1 MSQIVLITVQNK
13 AGVLNK
19 ITSLCR
25 RRKYNI
31 DSLTVGK
38 TENIDISHITM
49 VFAEDKEKINQI
61 INQIDNLIEV
71 IDIEVVESRNVVD
84 KELVLLII
92 KKNASN
98 RIAKITDRTNADL
111 KIINNFDR
119 KQVIQIVGEGVE
131 IENIIEKINKKD
143 IIRIVRS
150 GLVAVKI

>member
-150 GLVAVKI
+150 GLVVVKI